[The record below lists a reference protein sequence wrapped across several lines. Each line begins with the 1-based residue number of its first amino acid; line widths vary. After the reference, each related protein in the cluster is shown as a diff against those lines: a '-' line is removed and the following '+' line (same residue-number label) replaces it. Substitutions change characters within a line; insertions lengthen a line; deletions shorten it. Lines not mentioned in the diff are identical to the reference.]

1 MVYPD
6 MSVIVLVDHKRYIS
20 DDDFI
25 ERQLL
30 RLPTVLFGVI
40 RPPRDAKG
48 CGTGEITT
56 NLFNQQSSEVD
67 SSYIYSGR
75 SMTKIT

>member
-1 MVYPD
+1 
-6 MSVIVLVDHKRYIS
+6 MSVIVLVDLKLYIS
-20 DDDFI
+20 DDDVI

-40 RPPRDAKG
+40 CPPGDAND

-56 NLFNQQSSEVD
+56 N
-67 SSYIYSGR
+67 
-75 SMTKIT
+75 